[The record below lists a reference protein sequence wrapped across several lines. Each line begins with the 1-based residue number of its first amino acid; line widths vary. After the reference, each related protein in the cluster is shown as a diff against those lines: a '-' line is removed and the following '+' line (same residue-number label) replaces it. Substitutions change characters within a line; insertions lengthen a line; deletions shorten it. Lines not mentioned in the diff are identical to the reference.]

1 MRINGPESL
10 SMNADNME
18 SAALLNT
25 FIVTPSYL
33 IKKKSDFTS
42 GIKQLTESGFNV
54 INPEFPQALP
64 SPREKAEQ
72 IHAAFAEPGIDMI
85 LALRGGYSAMKIL
98 PFLDFEL
105 IRKHPKIIAG
115 FSDLSALLN
124 PIFERTGQV
133 ALHAPM
139 LINLD
144 TPTAFTL
151 NSLINAVKGYP
162 EKNLLKG
169 APCKV
174 YQPGSTA
181 GILKGG
187 NLITLTALIDTD
199 WEVET
204 PGAILFLEDVDEE
217 LHQVDRYLTQWIL
230 AGKFKDIK
238 ALIIGDFRGLRSK
251 QVYDILA
258 SQMELNFP
266 VVHCPYI
273 GHVANKITL
282 PIGAE
287 VELQTKRKQ
296 LLIKRMSFGR
306 QPMNVLW
313 LIMICISIVFAIF
326 TGNLEAFTKSIF
338 DGAKA
343 AVEISLFLLGIVS
356 VWLGITRILED
367 SGLIYRIA
375 HLFRP
380 IISRF

>member
-1 MRINGPESL
+1 
-10 SMNADNME
+10 MNADNME

-33 IKKKSDFTS
+33 IKKKRDFTS

-54 INPEFPQALP
+54 INPEFPKVLP

-72 IHAAFAEPGIDMI
+72 IHAAFAEPGVDMI

-174 YQPGSTA
+174 YQPGSAA

-199 WEVET
+199 WEIDT
-204 PGAILFLEDVDEE
+204 PGAILFLEDVDEK
-217 LHQVDRYLTQWIL
+217 LHQVDRYLTQWVL

-266 VVHCPYI
+266 IVHCPYI

-287 VELQTKRKQ
+287 VELHTNRKQ
-296 LLIKRMSFGR
+296 LLIKKMSFPG
-306 QPMNVLW
+306 
-313 LIMICISIVFAIF
+313 
-326 TGNLEAFTKSIF
+326 GN
-338 DGAKA
+338 
-343 AVEISLFLLGIVS
+343 
-356 VWLGITRILED
+356 R
-367 SGLIYRIA
+367 
-375 HLFRP
+375 
-380 IISRF
+380 

>member
-1 MRINGPESL
+1 
-10 SMNADNME
+10 ME
-18 SAALLNT
+18 SALLLNT

-33 IKKKSDFTS
+33 IKKKRDFTS

-72 IHAAFAEPGIDMI
+72 IHAAFAEPGVDMI

-174 YQPGSTA
+174 YQPGSAA

-199 WEVET
+199 WEIET
-204 PGAILFLEDVDEE
+204 PGAILFLEDVDEK

-258 SQMELNFP
+258 SQMELDFP

-287 VELQTKRKQ
+287 VELQTTRKQ
-296 LLIKRMSFGR
+296 LLIKRMSFPG
-306 QPMNVLW
+306 
-313 LIMICISIVFAIF
+313 
-326 TGNLEAFTKSIF
+326 GN
-338 DGAKA
+338 
-343 AVEISLFLLGIVS
+343 
-356 VWLGITRILED
+356 R
-367 SGLIYRIA
+367 
-375 HLFRP
+375 
-380 IISRF
+380 

>member
-1 MRINGPESL
+1 
-10 SMNADNME
+10 
-18 SAALLNT
+18 LLNT

-33 IKKKSDFTS
+33 IKKKRDFTS

-54 INPEFPQALP
+54 INPEFPKVLP
-64 SPREKAEQ
+64 SPQEKAEQ
-72 IHAAFAEPGIDMI
+72 IHAAFAEPGVDMI

-174 YQPGSTA
+174 YQPGSAA

-199 WEVET
+199 WEIET
-204 PGAILFLEDVDEE
+204 PGAILFLEDVDEK

-287 VELQTKRKQ
+287 VELHTNRKQ
-296 LLIKRMSFGR
+296 LLIKRMSFPG
-306 QPMNVLW
+306 
-313 LIMICISIVFAIF
+313 
-326 TGNLEAFTKSIF
+326 GN
-338 DGAKA
+338 
-343 AVEISLFLLGIVS
+343 
-356 VWLGITRILED
+356 R
-367 SGLIYRIA
+367 
-375 HLFRP
+375 
-380 IISRF
+380 

>member
-1 MRINGPESL
+1 
-10 SMNADNME
+10 ME
-18 SAALLNT
+18 SALLLNT

-33 IKKKSDFTS
+33 IKKKRDFTS

-72 IHAAFAEPGIDMI
+72 IHAAFAEPGVDMI

-174 YQPGSTA
+174 YQPGSAA

-199 WEVET
+199 WEIET
-204 PGAILFLEDVDEE
+204 PGAILFLEDVDEK

-238 ALIIGDFRGLRSK
+238 ALILGDFRGIRSE
-251 QVYDILA
+251 QIYDILA
-258 SQMELNFP
+258 SQLELKFP

-287 VELQTKRKQ
+287 VELHTDRKQ
-296 LLIKRMSFGR
+296 LLITKMSFPG
-306 QPMNVLW
+306 
-313 LIMICISIVFAIF
+313 
-326 TGNLEAFTKSIF
+326 GN
-338 DGAKA
+338 
-343 AVEISLFLLGIVS
+343 
-356 VWLGITRILED
+356 R
-367 SGLIYRIA
+367 
-375 HLFRP
+375 
-380 IISRF
+380 